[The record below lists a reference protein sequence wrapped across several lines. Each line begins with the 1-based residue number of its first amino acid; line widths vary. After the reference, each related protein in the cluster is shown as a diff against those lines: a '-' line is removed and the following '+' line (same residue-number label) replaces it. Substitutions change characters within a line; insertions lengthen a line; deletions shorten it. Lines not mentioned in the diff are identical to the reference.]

1 MRPRSAS
8 WRNLLRLSVY
18 RSLSSRLPRPPRSVP
33 ACWPPPPPLRRGT
46 AAAAAQADNTLT
58 AQEKAAG
65 WRLLFDGSTT
75 KGWRNAHA
83 DKFPDKGWVVK
94 DGMLSVV
101 ESGGAESAHGGDIVT
116 IDEYGDFELKVDVK
130 LTKGANSGIKYFVT
144 EKLGTPGRGSAIG
157 LEFQLLDD
165 AVHPDAKA
173 GRDGNRTFGSLYDLI
188 AAPATKPVKPI
199 GEWNTAHIVSKGTK
213 VEHWL
218 NGTKLIEFD
227 RASESFKKLVAISK
241 YKEYVGFGQAKSGHL
256 LLQDHGNTVYFRNIK
271 VKGTALPNT

>member
-1 MRPRSAS
+1 MAQ
-8 WRNLLRLSVY
+8 
-18 RSLSSRLPRPPRSVP
+18 P
-33 ACWPPPPPLRRGT
+33 ATSFLIKALVAIAAT
-46 AAAAAQADNTLT
+46 AALGASVLATAPALPGGAAAPAAADNTLT
-58 AQEKAAG
+58 AQEQSAG
-65 WRLLFDGSTT
+65 WRLLFDGATT

-83 DKFPDKGWVVK
+83 DTFPSKGWLVK
-94 DGMLSVV
+94 DGLLSVV
-101 ESGGAESAHGGDIVT
+101 ESGGAEAAHGGDIVT
-116 IDEYGDFELKVDVK
+116 LDEYGDFELKVDVK

-165 AVHPDAKA
+165 AQHPARRLGATATAPSD
-173 GRDGNRTFGSLYDLI
+173 RSDHLM
-188 AAPATKPVKPI
+188 AAPAAKPVKPI

-227 RASESFKKLVAISK
+227 RASEAFKKLVAISK
-241 YKEYVGFGQAKSGHL
+241 YKEFVGFGQARSGHL

-271 VKGTALPNT
+271 VKGAALPNT

>member
-1 MRPRSAS
+1 MAQSAT
-8 WRNLLRLSVY
+8 
-18 RSLSSRLPRPPRSVP
+18 SSRLQVSLVAVAATAALGATVIATVP
-33 ACWPPPPPLRRGT
+33 ATT
-46 AAAAAQADNTLT
+46 AGAGVIVAAADNTLS
-58 AQEKAAG
+58 AQEQAAG
-65 WRLLFDGSTT
+65 WRLLFDGTTT

-83 DKFPDKGWVVK
+83 DTFPSKGWLVK
-94 DGMLSVV
+94 DGLLSVV
-101 ESGGAESAHGGDIVT
+101 ESGGGEAAHGGDIVT
-116 IDEYGDFELKVDVK
+116 LDEYGDFELKVDVK

-165 AVHPDAKA
+165 MEHPDAKA
-173 GRDGNRTFGSLYDLI
+173 GKGGNRTFGSLYDLI
-188 AAPATKPVKPI
+188 AAPTSKPVKAI

-227 RASESFKKLVAISK
+227 RASDTFKTLVAGSK
-241 YKEYVGFGQAKSGHL
+241 YKDYVGFGQAKSGHL

-271 VKGTALPNT
+271 VKGAALPNT

>member
-1 MRPRSAS
+1 MVQSATP
-8 WRNLLRLSVY
+8 
-18 RSLSSRLPRPPRSVP
+18 SRLQVSL
-33 ACWPPPPPLRRGT
+33 AAFAAT
-46 AAAAAQADNTLT
+46 AALGASLLATAPTTHSGAVVAAAQADNTLT
-58 AQEKAAG
+58 AQEKTAG

-75 KGWRNAHA
+75 KGWRNAHH

-94 DGMLSVV
+94 DGVLSVV
-101 ESGGAESAHGGDIVT
+101 ESGGAEAAHGGDIVT
-116 IDEYGDFELKVDVK
+116 LDEYGDFEFKADVK

-241 YKEYVGFGQAKSGHL
+241 YKDYAGFGQAKSGHL

>member
-1 MRPRSAS
+1 MAQSAT
-8 WRNLLRLSVY
+8 
-18 RSLSSRLPRPPRSVP
+18 SSRLQISLVAVAATAALGATVIATVP
-33 ACWPPPPPLRRGT
+33 ATT
-46 AAAAAQADNTLT
+46 AGAGMIVAAADNTLS
-58 AQEKAAG
+58 AQEQAAG
-65 WRLLFDGSTT
+65 WRLLFDGTTT

-83 DKFPDKGWVVK
+83 DSFPSKGWLVK
-94 DGMLSVV
+94 DGLLSVV
-101 ESGGAESAHGGDIVT
+101 ESGGGEAAHGGDIVT
-116 IDEYGDFELKVDVK
+116 LDEYGDFELKVDVK

-165 AVHPDAKA
+165 MEHPDAKA
-173 GRDGNRTFGSLYDLI
+173 GKGGNRTFGSLYDLI
-188 AAPATKPVKPI
+188 AAPTSKPVKAI

-227 RASESFKKLVAISK
+227 RASDTFKTLVAGSK
-241 YKEYVGFGQAKSGHL
+241 YKDYEGFGQAKSGHL

-271 VKGTALPNT
+271 VKGAALPNT

>member
-1 MRPRSAS
+1 MAQSRSTSSLQQSVVVLAAS
-8 WRNLLRLSVY
+8 AVLGASLLATA
-18 RSLSSRLPRPPRSVP
+18 P
-33 ACWPPPPPLRRGT
+33 APISGT
-46 AAAAAQADNTLT
+46 TVAVAQADNTLT
-58 AQEKAAG
+58 AQEKSEG

-83 DKFPDKGWVVK
+83 ATFPEKGWLVK
-94 DGMLSVV
+94 DGVLSVV

-116 IDEYGDFELKVDVK
+116 TDEYGDFELKVDVK
-130 LTKGANSGIKYFVT
+130 LTRGANSGIKYFVT

-165 AVHPDAKA
+165 GVHPDAKA

-188 AAPATKPVKPI
+188 AAPATKPVKPT

-218 NGTKLIEFD
+218 NGVKLLEFD
-227 RASESFKKLVAISK
+227 RASDAFAKLVAVSK
-241 YKEYVGFGQAKSGHL
+241 YKDYVGFGQAKSGHL
-256 LLQDHGNTVYFRNIK
+256 LLQDHGNTVFFRNIK
-271 VKGTALPNT
+271 VKGAALPNT

>member
-1 MRPRSAS
+1 MAQ
-8 WRNLLRLSVY
+8 
-18 RSLSSRLPRPPRSVP
+18 SLSSRPWHVSFAVLAATAALGASLLATAP
-33 ACWPPPPPLRRGT
+33 AAPGGT
-46 AAAAAQADNTLT
+46 AVAAAQADNTLT
-58 AQEKAAG
+58 ADEKAAG

-83 DKFPDKGWVVK
+83 EAFPQKGWLVK
-94 DGMLSVV
+94 DGVLSVV

-116 IDEYGDFELKVDVK
+116 VDEYGDFEFKADVK

-188 AAPATKPVKPI
+188 AAPTSKPVKPT

-227 RASESFKKLVAISK
+227 RASESFKKLVATSK
-241 YKEYVGFGQAKSGHL
+241 YKEYAGFGQAKSGHL
-256 LLQDHGNTVYFRNIK
+256 LLQDHGNTVFFRNIK
-271 VKGTALPNT
+271 VKGQALPNT

>member
-1 MRPRSAS
+1 MTQSRS
-8 WRNLLRLSVY
+8 
-18 RSLSSRLPRPPRSVP
+18 SSRLQVSLVAVTASAALGATVLATSSAVP
-33 ACWPPPPPLRRGT
+33 AHVASV
-46 AAAAAQADNTLT
+46 AAVVADNTLT
-58 AQEKAAG
+58 SQEQADG

-83 DKFPDKGWVVK
+83 DSFPQKGWVVK
-94 DGMLSVV
+94 DGALSVV
-101 ESGGAESAHGGDIVT
+101 ESGGGEAAHGGDIVT
-116 IDEYGDFELKVDVK
+116 LDEYGDFELKVDVK

-165 AVHPDAKA
+165 VMHPDAKA

-188 AAPATKPVKPI
+188 AAPASKPVKAI

-227 RASESFKKLVAISK
+227 RASDSFAKLVAISK
-241 YKEYVGFGQAKSGHL
+241 YKDFVGFGRAKSGHL

-271 VKGTALPNT
+271 VKGAALPNT

>member
-1 MRPRSAS
+1 MTRS
-8 WRNLLRLSVY
+8 
-18 RSLSSRLPRPPRSVP
+18 RSSSRLQVSLV
-33 ACWPPPPPLRRGT
+33 AVT
-46 AAAAAQADNTLT
+46 ASAALGATVLATSSAAPVHVASAAVVVAHNTLT
-58 AQEKAAG
+58 SQETADG

-83 DKFPDKGWVVK
+83 DSFPQKGWVVK
-94 DGMLSVV
+94 DGELSVV
-101 ESGGAESAHGGDIVT
+101 ESGGGEAAHGGDIVT
-116 IDEYGDFELKVDVK
+116 LDEYGDFELKVDVK

-165 AVHPDAKA
+165 AMHPDAKA

-188 AAPATKPVKPI
+188 AAPASKPVKAI

-227 RASESFKKLVAISK
+227 RASDSFAKLVAISK
-241 YKEYVGFGQAKSGHL
+241 YKDYVGFGQAKSGHL

-271 VKGTALPNT
+271 VKGAAQPNT